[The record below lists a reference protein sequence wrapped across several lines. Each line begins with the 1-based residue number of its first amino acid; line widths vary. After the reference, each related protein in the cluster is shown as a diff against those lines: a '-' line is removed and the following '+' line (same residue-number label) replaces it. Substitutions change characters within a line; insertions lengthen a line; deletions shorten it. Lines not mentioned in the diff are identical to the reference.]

1 MRAAPIDVW
10 FSTMSLEPGLTYEH
24 HFEVTDEL
32 STDVAGSVANTV
44 LATPRMIGQMEYT
57 SMRAIWDALPEGA
70 TCVGYA
76 VNIKHVS
83 SAPTGGQCICV
94 ATLTEMK
101 DGRKLH
107 FDVEVKYDDRTVGVG
122 THERRIIN
130 GAQFDGRNSSG
141 DAS

>member
-1 MRAAPIDVW
+1 MA
-10 FSTMSLEPGLTYEH
+10 LEPGLTHER
-24 HFEVTDEL
+24 HFEVTDDL
-32 STDVAGSVANTV
+32 STDVAGSVANRV
-44 LATPRMIGQMEYT
+44 LATPRMIGVMEGT
-57 SMRAIWDALPEGA
+57 SMMAVWDELPEGA

-83 SAPTGGQCICV
+83 SAPLGGDCVCV
-94 ATLTEMK
+94 ATLTEVR

-107 FDVEVKYDDRTVGVG
+107 FDVEVRYDGRTVGVG

-130 GAQFDGRNSSG
+130 GAKFDVRNG